1 MSMKWKLISGFVMG
15 FLFLP
20 LMFMIDKYIGPGAG
34 SIALTMLV
42 CGGVVATFV
51 YLFEIMKE
59 YAK

>member
-34 SIALTMLV
+34 SVAISMLCLGV
-42 CGGVVATFV
+42 CVATCV
-51 YLFEIMKE
+51 WLIEILKE